1 MILHVSYYFLF
12 CLIGNCVALVVTSLV
27 TGTVLNHFVKAVNAI
42 QDDISSV
49 KRDTSISV
57 DSSGNLQIE
66 RTKKEEKVMGMGCNF
81 TE

>member
-1 MILHVSYYFLF
+1 M
-12 CLIGNCVALVVTSLV
+12 VVTSLV